1 MCRFWNIKL
10 NVVSLVMMIE
20 YLLLDYNIKLTC
32 AINEEYRAG
41 PSNDSEDETL
51 WSKVGNDSIF

>member
-1 MCRFWNIKL
+1 M

-51 WSKVGNDSIF
+51 WSKVGSDSIF